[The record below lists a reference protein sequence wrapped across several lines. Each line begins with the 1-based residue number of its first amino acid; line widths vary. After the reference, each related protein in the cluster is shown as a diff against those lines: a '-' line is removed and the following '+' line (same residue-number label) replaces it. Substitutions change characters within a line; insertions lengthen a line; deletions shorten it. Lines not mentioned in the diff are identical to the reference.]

1 MSSIWHAALCCH
13 WHPVKSVHTTLSRC
27 RVMASDVILEMS
39 PSSRRVRPRC
49 MQGRGRYGGLGGM
62 CRLTA
67 CFPCHGY
74 HTSSHGC
81 QWEQWKPLGSATAQD
96 TSVCVLSAWHAHA
109 APHVRCVVWV
119 HPAFLGISASPYAI
133 LDPSSLPSHL
143 VGAIGALAQSFR
155 DRTEPMSATAPTCH
169 AFGPC

>member
-81 QWEQWKPLGSATAQD
+81 QWEQWKPLWGPQQLGTHRSACCQHGPNAWHVGAVALMGS
-96 TSVCVLSAWHAHA
+96 VLSRKLCAS
-109 APHVRCVVWV
+109 AP
-119 HPAFLGISASPYAI
+119 I
-133 LDPSSLPSHL
+133 
-143 VGAIGALAQSFR
+143 
-155 DRTEPMSATAPTCH
+155 APTRWEGSEEGSRM
-169 AFGPC
+169 A